1 MFSKTVCPNIL
12 PLPRLFINT
21 NHNIPDWKRWALKGF
36 FRPPSSSPSI
46 HLTEDEVNNG
56 ITAADFIMPLS
67 KIDNVWT
74 LSTKTKNNHFKR
86 RPIKFMQPAEASS
99 SELTDLDLSEDDDE
113 DEGDENTNLDR
124 HPPSLKE
131 TPTKRSREPSED
143 DDTRNRSG
151 KRAKLEDIVRSIS
164 SLPCSPIVLPRPLD
178 SEDVADEEH
187 DPLPKFRVPRQILF
201 SYGWKPLSA
210 TDSLASRRQREREE
224 EAGTGTGTDVLPACG
239 SDDPSTSTLPSSEL
253 TSSLPSAKY
262 PSDYPSSN
270 VAPSISL
277 SIRSYNDTPYQS
289 QVSLC
294 TLSFFRERL
303 LI

>member
-1 MFSKTVCPNIL
+1 MFSKTVCRHL
-12 PLPRLFINT
+12 TAARLFINT
-21 NHNIPDWKRWALKGF
+21 NHDIPDWKRWALKGF

-74 LSTKTKNNHFKR
+74 LSTKTKNNLLKR

-99 SELTDLDLSEDDDE
+99 SELTDFDLSEDE
-113 DEGDENTNLDR
+113 DDENTNLDR
-124 HPPSLKE
+124 HPPSLEE
-131 TPTKRSREPSED
+131 TPAKRSREPLED

-164 SLPCSPIVLPRPLD
+164 SLPCSPIVSPRPLD
-178 SEDVADEEH
+178 SEDVADGEH

-210 TDSLASRRQREREE
+210 TDSLASRRQRERKEE
-224 EAGTGTGTDVLPACG
+224 VGMGTDVLPACG
-239 SDDPSTSTLPSSEL
+239 SDDPLTSTPPSSEP
-253 TSSLPSAKY
+253 TSSSLPAKY
-262 PSDYPSSN
+262 PSDYSN
-270 VAPSISL
+270 VDPSNSS
-277 SIRSYNDTPYQS
+277 SISYNDTPYQL

-294 TLSFFRERL
+294 TPSFFL
-303 LI
+303 SDC